1 MTEQQDVEVDGMKTN
16 GNNNNDNNND
26 NNNNCNSNHT
36 NVPPSTMNV
45 DNNDKYTTTTTTT
58 TSETTSVGDTT
69 AVTPNHRHSNGTSN
83 NNNDDNNNMRATLSP
98 KTSWSLPKIDN
109 PMPHLLPEGENA
121 TPLEVIGKTTSGA
134 ASDKLVLIM
143 VGLPATGK
151 THIAKRI
158 CRFLSFFHD
167 IPSQIFNVGDY
178 RRRLFGAQQPASFYS
193 NDNPNGAAARNQAC
207 DAALADLI
215 KYIQQPKQ
223 SLNDDNDDNVKYNNN
238 DNDNPIK
245 LDNKQQQ
252 QQQDLADQN
261 DATTTSTTTTTTGA
275 EVCSSISLMAA
286 NLIHRKE
293 RGGKTCVAAFDAT
306 NSTVAR
312 RRHILE
318 SLKQS
323 GIKCKTMFIESIC
336 NEEEVSCCLF
346 LCLCVLCF
354 VLLVYVY
361 IFDFCCCSFWF
372 VGNNKQQ
379 RRRRRRH
386 VSKGITPVPTW
397 LRKWH
402 YLRASFL
409 FWF

>member
-1 MTEQQDVEVDGMKTN
+1 
-16 GNNNNDNNND
+16 
-26 NNNNCNSNHT
+26 
-36 NVPPSTMNV
+36 
-45 DNNDKYTTTTTTT
+45 
-58 TSETTSVGDTT
+58 
-69 AVTPNHRHSNGTSN
+69 
-83 NNNDDNNNMRATLSP
+83 
-98 KTSWSLPKIDN
+98 
-109 PMPHLLPEGENA
+109 MPHLLPEGENA

-207 DAALADLI
+207 DAALADLM

-223 SLNDDNDDNVKYNNN
+223 SLNDDDDDNVKYNN
-238 DNDNPIK
+238 DNDNPTK
-245 LDNKQQQ
+245 LDNKQQ

-261 DATTTSTTTTTTGA
+261 DATTTTSTTTGA

-336 NEEEVSCCLF
+336 NEEEVSCLLF
-346 LCLCVLCF
+346 LCLCFLCVKTTILLSLSLYIYSIF
-354 VLLVYVY
+354 VVVRFSLLETT
-361 IFDFCCCSFWF
+361 
-372 VGNNKQQ
+372 NNNDDDM
-379 RRRRRRH
+379 
-386 VSKGITPVPTW
+386 SP
-397 LRKWH
+397 
-402 YLRASFL
+402 RAPPPSL
-409 FWF
+409 HG